1 MPDVVQILIMLGI
14 AVGIAVVAAV
24 VASLVLQA
32 STIAVVR
39 DRERR
44 SEVRQQLRWP
54 AAVLAFVVA
63 LGLAASANGLVAS
76 LGDGGRVASHAL
88 LIVVIAVAAWLAVRL
103 LRVAGDAVIVRFAS
117 AHGDRRARKVR
128 TQVEVLRR
136 VLVAVV
142 IVIAVGITLFTFE
155 AARVAG
161 TSLLASAGLA
171 SLVAGLAAQ
180 SVLGNVFA
188 GIQLV
193 ASDAI
198 RVDDVVVVEGE
209 WGTIE
214 EITLTYVVVRIWDDR
229 RLVLPSTHFTT
240 MPFENWTR
248 TSSEVM
254 GAVELD
260 VDWRVPIGEMRAELA
275 RILEGAEAWDGKVQV
290 LQVFDAVGG
299 FVRLRVLIS
308 AADGLQLADLRY
320 LVRERLV
327 GWLREQHPH
336 ALPRQRVE
344 LQEAPART
352 VAEDTSTA
360 PRGLFTGDAGAEAR
374 REAML
379 HAGDAVDEPAEYAP
393 LPAVEQAPAL
403 EHELRR

>member
-14 AVGIAVVAAV
+14 AVGIAAVAAV

-32 STIAVVR
+32 ATVAVVR

-44 SEVRQQLRWP
+44 SAVRQQLRWP

-63 LGLAASANGLVAS
+63 LGLAASADGLVAA
-76 LGDGGRVASHAL
+76 LGGSGGVASHAL

-142 IVIAVGITLFTFE
+142 IVIAVGIALFTFE

-198 RVDDVVVVEGE
+198 RVDDVVVVAGE

-240 MPFENWTR
+240 APFENWTR

-299 FVRLRVLIS
+299 FVRLRVLVS

-352 VAEDTSTA
+352 AAEDTSTA
-360 PRGLFTGDAGAEAR
+360 PRGLFTGDAVAEAR

-379 HAGDAVDEPAEYAP
+379 HAGDAVDEPAEDAP
-393 LPAVEQAPAL
+393 LPALEQAPAR

>member
-1 MPDVVQILIMLGI
+1 MPDLIQTLILLGI
-14 AVGIAVVAAV
+14 AAGIAVAAAV
-24 VASLVLQA
+24 IASLALQGMTVA
-32 STIAVVR
+32 TTRS
-39 DRERR
+39 RERR
-44 SEVRQQLRWP
+44 AAVRQQLRWP
-54 AAVLAFVVA
+54 VAALAFVVA
-63 LGLAASANGLVAS
+63 LALAGSANGLVAA
-76 LGDGGRVASHAL
+76 LGDGGAVAAHVAL
-88 LIVVIAVAAWLAVRL
+88 LLVIAVAAWLGVRL
-103 LRVAGDAVIVRFAS
+103 LRVAGDAVIARFAS

-142 IVIAVGITLFTFE
+142 IVIAVGIALFTFE

-240 MPFENWTR
+240 TPFENWTR

-260 VDWRVPIGEMRAELA
+260 VDWRVPVGAMRVELA
-275 RILEGAEAWDGKVQV
+275 RVLEGADAWDGNVQV
-290 LQVFDAVGG
+290 LQVYDAVGG
-299 FVRLRVLIS
+299 FVRLRVLVS
-308 AADGLQLADLRY
+308 AVDGLQLADLRY

-327 GWLREQHPH
+327 EWLRAHHPE
-336 ALPRQRVE
+336 ALPRQRLE
-344 LQEAPART
+344 LQEPSTRP
-352 VAEDTSTA
+352 VADAGE
-360 PRGLFTGDAGAEAR
+360 PQGLFTGDAEAESR
-374 REAML
+374 REDLL
-379 HAGDAVDEPAEYAP
+379 HAGDAVDAG
-393 LPAVEQAPAL
+393 
-403 EHELRR
+403 R

>member
-1 MPDVVQILIMLGI
+1 MPDLIQTLILLGI
-14 AVGIAVVAAV
+14 AAGIAVAAAV
-24 VASLVLQA
+24 IASLALQGTTVA
-32 STIAVVR
+32 TTRSR
-39 DRERR
+39 GRR
-44 SEVRQQLRWP
+44 AAVRQQLRWP
-54 AAVLAFVVA
+54 VAALAFVVA
-63 LGLAASANGLVAS
+63 LALAGSANGLVAA
-76 LGDGGRVASHAL
+76 LGEAGAVAAHVAL
-88 LIVVIAVAAWLAVRL
+88 LLVIAVAAWLGVRL
-103 LRVAGDAVIVRFAS
+103 LRVAGDAVIARFAS

-142 IVIAVGITLFTFE
+142 IVIAVGIALFTFE

-240 MPFENWTR
+240 TPFENWTR

-260 VDWRVPIGEMRAELA
+260 VDWRVPVGAMRVELA
-275 RILEGAEAWDGKVQV
+275 RVLEGADAWDGNVQV
-290 LQVFDAVGG
+290 LQVYDAVGG
-299 FVRLRVLIS
+299 FVRLRVLVS
-308 AADGLQLADLRY
+308 AVDGLQLADLRY

-327 GWLREQHPH
+327 EWLRAHHPE
-336 ALPRQRVE
+336 ALPRQRLE
-344 LQEAPART
+344 LQEPSTRP
-352 VAEDTSTA
+352 VADAGE
-360 PRGLFTGDAGAEAR
+360 PQGLFTGDAEAESR
-374 REAML
+374 REDLL
-379 HAGDAVDEPAEYAP
+379 HAGDAVDAG
-393 LPAVEQAPAL
+393 
-403 EHELRR
+403 R

>member
-1 MPDVVQILIMLGI
+1 MPDLIQTLILLGI
-14 AVGIAVVAAV
+14 AAGIAVAAAV
-24 VASLVLQA
+24 IASLALQGMTVA
-32 STIAVVR
+32 TTRS
-39 DRERR
+39 RERR
-44 SEVRQQLRWP
+44 AAVRQQLRWP
-54 AAVLAFVVA
+54 VAALAFVVA
-63 LGLAASANGLVAS
+63 LALAGSANGLVAA
-76 LGDGGRVASHAL
+76 LGDGGAVAAHVAL
-88 LIVVIAVAAWLAVRL
+88 LLVIAVAAWLGVRL
-103 LRVAGDAVIVRFAS
+103 LRVAGDAVIARFAS

-142 IVIAVGITLFTFE
+142 IVIAVGIALFTFE

-240 MPFENWTR
+240 TPFENWTR

-260 VDWRVPIGEMRAELA
+260 VDWRVPVGAMRVELA
-275 RILEGAEAWDGKVQV
+275 RVLEGADAWDGNVQV
-290 LQVFDAVGG
+290 LQVYDAVGG
-299 FVRLRVLIS
+299 FVRLRVLVS
-308 AADGLQLADLRY
+308 AVDGLQLADLRY

-327 GWLREQHPH
+327 EWLRAHHPE
-336 ALPRQRVE
+336 ALPRQRLE
-344 LQEAPART
+344 LQEPSTRP
-352 VAEDTSTA
+352 VADADE
-360 PRGLFTGDAGAEAR
+360 PQGLFTGDAEAESR
-374 REAML
+374 REDLL
-379 HAGDAVDEPAEYAP
+379 HAGDAVDAG
-393 LPAVEQAPAL
+393 
-403 EHELRR
+403 R

>member
-1 MPDVVQILIMLGI
+1 MPDLIQILIMLGI
-14 AVGIAVVAAV
+14 AVGVAAL
-24 VASLVLQA
+24 VALLASAVLQA
-32 STIAVVR
+32 ATAAVIR

-44 SEVRQQLRWP
+44 AVVRQQLRWP
-54 AAVLAFVVA
+54 VAVLAFVVA
-63 LGLAASANGLVAS
+63 LGLAASADGLVAA
-76 LGDGGRVASHAL
+76 LGDSGGIAAHAL
-88 LIVVIAVAAWLAVRL
+88 LIVIIAVAAWLAVRL
-103 LRVAGDAVIVRFAS
+103 LRVAGDAVIARFAS

-142 IVIAVGITLFTFE
+142 IVIAVGIALFTFE

-198 RVDDVVVVEGE
+198 RVEDVVVVEGE

-260 VDWRVPIGEMRAELA
+260 VDWRVPVGEMRAELA
-275 RILEGAEAWDGKVQV
+275 RILDGAASWDGNVQV
-290 LQVFDAVGG
+290 LQVYDATGG
-299 FVRLRVLIS
+299 FVRLRVLVS

-336 ALPRQRVE
+336 ALPRQRLE
-344 LQEAPART
+344 LERAPARP
-352 VAEDTSTA
+352 VVDTDTA
-360 PRGLFTGDAGAEAR
+360 PQGLFTGDAAAEAR

-379 HAGDAVDEPAEYAP
+379 HAGDAVDEPAEEAP
-393 LPAVEQAPAL
+393 LPAVEHAPAP
-403 EHELRR
+403 EGAPRR

>member
-1 MPDVVQILIMLGI
+1 MPDLIQTLILLGI
-14 AVGIAVVAAV
+14 AAGIAVAAAV
-24 VASLVLQA
+24 IASLALQGMTVA
-32 STIAVVR
+32 TTRS
-39 DRERR
+39 RERR
-44 SEVRQQLRWP
+44 AAVRQQLRWP
-54 AAVLAFVVA
+54 VAALAFVVA
-63 LGLAASANGLVAS
+63 LALAGSANGLVAA
-76 LGDGGRVASHAL
+76 LGDGGAVAAHVAL
-88 LIVVIAVAAWLAVRL
+88 LLVIAVAAWLGVRL
-103 LRVAGDAVIVRFAS
+103 LRVAGDAVIARFAS

-142 IVIAVGITLFTFE
+142 IVIAVGIALFTFE

-240 MPFENWTR
+240 TPFENWTR

-260 VDWRVPIGEMRAELA
+260 VDWRVPVGAMRVELA
-275 RILEGAEAWDGKVQV
+275 RVLEGADAWDGNVQV
-290 LQVFDAVGG
+290 LQVYDAV
-299 FVRLRVLIS
+299 VAQENS
-308 AADGLQLADLRY
+308 MAA
-320 LVRERLV
+320 
-327 GWLREQHPH
+327 
-336 ALPRQRVE
+336 
-344 LQEAPART
+344 
-352 VAEDTSTA
+352 S
-360 PRGLFTGDAGAEAR
+360 
-374 REAML
+374 
-379 HAGDAVDEPAEYAP
+379 
-393 LPAVEQAPAL
+393 
-403 EHELRR
+403 

>member
-1 MPDVVQILIMLGI
+1 MPDLIQTLILLGI
-14 AVGIAVVAAV
+14 AAGIAVAAAV
-24 VASLVLQA
+24 IASLALQGMTVA
-32 STIAVVR
+32 TTRSR
-39 DRERR
+39 GRR
-44 SEVRQQLRWP
+44 AAVRQQLRWP
-54 AAVLAFVVA
+54 VAALAFVVA
-63 LGLAASANGLVAS
+63 LALAGSANGLVAA
-76 LGDGGRVASHAL
+76 LGDGGAVAAHVAL
-88 LIVVIAVAAWLAVRL
+88 LLVIAVAAWLGVRL
-103 LRVAGDAVIVRFAS
+103 LRVAGDAVIARFAS

-142 IVIAVGITLFTFE
+142 IVIAVGIALFTFE

-240 MPFENWTR
+240 TPFENWTR

-260 VDWRVPIGEMRAELA
+260 VDWRVPVGAMRVELA
-275 RILEGAEAWDGKVQV
+275 RVLEGADAWDGNVQV
-290 LQVFDAVGG
+290 LQVYDAVGG
-299 FVRLRVLIS
+299 FVRLRVLVS
-308 AADGLQLADLRY
+308 AVDGLQLADLRY

-327 GWLREQHPH
+327 EWLRAHHPE
-336 ALPRQRVE
+336 ALPRQRLE
-344 LQEAPART
+344 LQEPSTRP
-352 VAEDTSTA
+352 VADAGE
-360 PRGLFTGDAGAEAR
+360 PQGLFTGDAEAESR
-374 REAML
+374 REDLL
-379 HAGDAVDEPAEYAP
+379 HAGEAVDAG
-393 LPAVEQAPAL
+393 
-403 EHELRR
+403 R

>member
-1 MPDVVQILIMLGI
+1 MPDLIQTLILLGI
-14 AVGIAVVAAV
+14 AAGIAVAAAV
-24 VASLVLQA
+24 IASLALQGTTVA
-32 STIAVVR
+32 TTRSR
-39 DRERR
+39 GRR
-44 SEVRQQLRWP
+44 AAVRQQLRWP
-54 AAVLAFVVA
+54 VAALAFVVA
-63 LGLAASANGLVAS
+63 LALAGSANGLVAA
-76 LGDGGRVASHAL
+76 LGDGGAVAAHVAL
-88 LIVVIAVAAWLAVRL
+88 LLVIAVAAWLGVRL
-103 LRVAGDAVIVRFAS
+103 LRVAGDAVIARFAS

-142 IVIAVGITLFTFE
+142 IVIAVGIALFTFE

-240 MPFENWTR
+240 TPFENWTR

-260 VDWRVPIGEMRAELA
+260 VDWRVPVGAMRVELA
-275 RILEGAEAWDGKVQV
+275 RVLEGADAWDGNVQV
-290 LQVFDAVGG
+290 LQVYDAVGG
-299 FVRLRVLIS
+299 FVRLRVLVS
-308 AADGLQLADLRY
+308 AVDGLQLADLRY

-327 GWLREQHPH
+327 EWLRAHHPE
-336 ALPRQRVE
+336 ALPRQRLE
-344 LQEAPART
+344 LQEPSTRP
-352 VAEDTSTA
+352 VADAGE
-360 PRGLFTGDAGAEAR
+360 PQGLFTGDAEAESR
-374 REAML
+374 REDLL
-379 HAGDAVDEPAEYAP
+379 HAGDAVDAG
-393 LPAVEQAPAL
+393 
-403 EHELRR
+403 R